1 MDIDKLKA
9 TISKKGGV
17 AKQNRFN
24 VFFTP
29 PKGSLINKDPST
41 LIGTIAS
48 GGGLKNLINDPR
60 DISLLCESAVLPGR
74 QINTVEYQ
82 DTDRIKKQVNGVID
96 EDVTLSF
103 ILTNDYYIKN
113 MFDNWTGLVFDS
125 DNYRAGYKNDF
136 VTDVIIQQ
144 INHKNIP
151 IYGVKLENAFPTT
164 LTAVTLDNNA
174 ENTIQKFSV
183 TLSYDKYV
191 EQNAF
196 ESLIDT
202 GRDIIS
208 AGQNAFSEIKSVFS

>member
-29 PKGSLINKDPST
+29 PKLSLLNKNPAT
-41 LIGTIAS
+41 LIGTLAS
-48 GGGLKNLINDPR
+48 GGGIGNVFNDPR

-74 QINTVEYQ
+74 QINTTEYQ
-82 DTDRIKKQVNGVID
+82 NIDMTKKQVNGVID
-96 EDVTLSF
+96 EDVTLNF

-113 MFDNWTGLVFDS
+113 MFDEWTSNVINLDS
-125 DNYRAGYKNDF
+125 YKIGYKEDF
-136 VTDVIIQQ
+136 TTDVVIQQ

-151 IYGVKLENAFPTT
+151 IYGIKLVNAFPTT
-164 LTAVTLDNNA
+164 LTAVTLDNNS

-191 EQNAF
+191 EENAI
-196 ESLIDT
+196 ESVIST
-202 GRDIIS
+202 GR
-208 AGQNAFSEIKSVFS
+208 SVIDLFT

>member
-1 MDIDKLKA
+1 M
-9 TISKKGGV
+9 
-17 AKQNRFN
+17 
-24 VFFTP
+24 
-29 PKGSLINKDPST
+29 
-41 LIGTIAS
+41 
-48 GGGLKNLINDPR
+48 
-60 DISLLCESAVLPGR
+60 CESAVLPGR

-208 AGQNAFSEIKSVFS
+208 AGRNTFSEIKSVFS

>member
-1 MDIDKLKA
+1 
-9 TISKKGGV
+9 
-17 AKQNRFN
+17 
-24 VFFTP
+24 
-29 PKGSLINKDPST
+29 
-41 LIGTIAS
+41 
-48 GGGLKNLINDPR
+48 
-60 DISLLCESAVLPGR
+60 
-74 QINTVEYQ
+74 
-82 DTDRIKKQVNGVID
+82 
-96 EDVTLSF
+96 
-103 ILTNDYYIKN
+103 